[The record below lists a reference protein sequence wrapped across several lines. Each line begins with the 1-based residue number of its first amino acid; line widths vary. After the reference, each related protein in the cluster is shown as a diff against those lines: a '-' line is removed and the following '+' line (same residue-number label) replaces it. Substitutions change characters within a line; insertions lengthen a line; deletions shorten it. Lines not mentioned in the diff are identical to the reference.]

1 MSIVASLVTM
11 AVITGSYQRFE
22 SQKVVGRNYPWSS
35 RRQTNWRRS
44 YFERTKQPLITPDR
58 PAGSY
63 IQYPSADRIVEQFIA
78 NSTSRSGGDEGP
90 PINDLGGTRRQRE
103 DELRRADNIEIVE
116 ESEEPINDLGSSR
129 RDASYA
135 KSLHLGKYNLD
146 ASQRQFSVESNI
158 DTVDMDFVPRDLPPP
173 PPTGIDYVFDRMST
187 FKEMMFMKTELYIRD
202 NVPRLPENFHLP
214 FNEIKVEPRSAPP
227 QTPDGLLHQSTD
239 EPDLVMPT
247 RRKMI
252 TGLEQDDF
260 VGKSVSFI
268 AWNCF
273 LIQRMIALSAFC
285 YFQPLPCLILAASHY
300 FLMLVCLVWETRFH
314 EKIERITFYLF
325 LAYVYIFCLLEFKIK
340 FRKPRRWFVSYVLL
354 VMLQNVSITVWWFG
368 RREFSESALVSS
380 GWWYGFMFAAVILS
394 GIHALMCWVVYYYL
408 LRPKDKVL
416 FDDEQN

>member
-1 MSIVASLVTM
+1 MSVVT
-11 AVITGSYQRFE
+11 GNYQRFE
-22 SQKVVGRNYPWSS
+22 SQKMVGRNYPWSS
-35 RRQTNWRRS
+35 RRQTNWRRN
-44 YFERTKQPLITPDR
+44 YFERTKKPLIVQNR
-58 PAGSY
+58 PSLSSVRFPAT
-63 IQYPSADRIVEQFIA
+63 DRIVSQFIA
-78 NSTSRSGGDEGP
+78 SSPTRSGVSE
-90 PINDLGGTRRQRE
+90 NQTRSNKRVSKQQRE
-103 DELRRADNIEIVE
+103 DELRKADNIEILE
-116 ESEEPINDLGSSR
+116 ESEEPINDLGTSR
-129 RDASYA
+129 RDASYT

-146 ASQRQFSVESNI
+146 TVERQISVESNI
-158 DTVDMDFVPRDLPPP
+158 DTVDMDFVPRELPPP
-173 PPTGIDYVFDRMST
+173 PPTGMGYVFDRMST

-214 FNEIKVEPRSAPP
+214 FNEIKVDPRNAP
-227 QTPDGLLHQSTD
+227 QTPTDVQQTD

-260 VGKSVSFI
+260 VGKSVSFL

-285 YFQPLPCLILAASHY
+285 YFQPLACLILVASHY
-300 FLMLVCLVWETRFH
+300 FFMLVCLVWETRFH

-340 FRKPRRWFVSYVLL
+340 FRKPRRWFVGYVVL

-368 RREFSESALVSS
+368 RREYIESAWVSS
-380 GWWYGFMFAAVILS
+380 GWWFGFMFGVVILS

-416 FDDEQN
+416 FDEAQTTN

>member
-1 MSIVASLVTM
+1 M
-11 AVITGSYQRFE
+11 
-22 SQKVVGRNYPWSS
+22 
-35 RRQTNWRRS
+35 
-44 YFERTKQPLITPDR
+44 YFERTKQPLLAPNR
-58 PAGSY
+58 PSGGY
-63 IQYPSADRIVEQFIA
+63 VQYPAIDRIVEQFIA
-78 NSTSRSGGDEGP
+78 NTPSGSGGEGKQAS
-90 PINDLGGTRRQRE
+90 NDLDNTRRQRAE
-103 DELRRADNIEIVE
+103 EHRRVDNIDLLE

-129 RDASYA
+129 RDPFA
-135 KSLHLGKYNLD
+135 KSMHLGKYNLD
-146 ASQRQFSVESNI
+146 TPQRQYSVESNV
-158 DTVDMDFVPRDLPPP
+158 DTVDMDFVPRELPPP
-173 PPTGIDYVFDRMST
+173 PPTGMEYVFDRMST
-187 FKEMMFMKTELYIRD
+187 FKEMMIMKTELYIRD

-214 FNEIKVEPRSAPP
+214 FNEIKVETRFAP
-227 QTPDGLLHQSTD
+227 QTPDGQQHQTD

-260 VGKSVSFI
+260 IGKSVSFI

-325 LAYVYIFCLLEFKIK
+325 LAYVYVFCLLEFKIK
-340 FRKPRRWFVSYVLL
+340 FRKPRRWFVGYVLL
-354 VMLQNVSITVWWFG
+354 VMAQNVSITVWWFG
-368 RREFSESALVSS
+368 RREYSELALVSS
-380 GWWYGFMFAAVILS
+380 AWWYGFMFAAVILS

-416 FDDEQN
+416 FDEEVK